1 MQWKGDN
8 EMKKRTTIII
18 TLVLAVGALAA
29 APLVIAGPH
38 GRGPGM
44 HGFGIIGHLQHVKEE
59 LDLSDQ
65 QAEQLRAIFRETREA
80 NAEARRQMHGG
91 LREAAEILLANP
103 NDLAGAQAVLERQ
116 AAAERELKTN
126 ILQATAKALAVL
138 NTDQRAKLRTMLDEH
153 AARRGRFGR

>member
-1 MQWKGDN
+1 
-8 EMKKRTTIII
+8 MKKRTTIII
-18 TLVLAVGALAA
+18 TLVLAAGALAA
-29 APLVIAGPH
+29 APLVLAGPH

-44 HGFGIIGHLQHVKEE
+44 HGLGILGHLQHVKEE

-65 QAEQLRAIFRETREA
+65 QVEQIRSIFQETRQA
-80 NAEARRQMHGG
+80 NADSRRQMHGG

-103 NDLAGAQAVLERQ
+103 NDIAGAQAVLERQ

-126 ILQATAKALAVL
+126 ILDATARAFAVL
-138 NTDQRAKLRTMLDEH
+138 NADQRAKLRTMLDEH